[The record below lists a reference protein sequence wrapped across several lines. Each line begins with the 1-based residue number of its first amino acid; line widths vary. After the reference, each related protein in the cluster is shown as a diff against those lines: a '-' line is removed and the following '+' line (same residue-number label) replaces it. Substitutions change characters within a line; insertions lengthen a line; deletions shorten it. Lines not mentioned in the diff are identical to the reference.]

1 MEAPQLEMVK
11 QQFIEEEVILITAGK
26 SWGQP
31 YSCEEWA
38 TTFGLTIPVLD
49 DEIDSL
55 SSIFGNSI
63 PYNIVIDGNGQV
75 IYSASGHNL
84 ETIVNTIESGLS
96 TIIQDSDNDNI
107 LDNIDNCI
115 NIYNPE
121 QNDYDFDHI
130 GDECDSCDNLNTFIN
145 GNVYGDVDNENNYS
159 IDIFDLL
166 TLLDIIIYDY
176 DNLCGYQIADIT
188 GDGQQNILDAI
199 SLIQIIMEE

>member
-1 MEAPQLEMVK
+1 MTRLWLLVLLALPYRTLAVPVVPQFRSGTSQTSSTSES
-11 QQFIEEEVILITAGK
+11 VINETITSHQYRTG
-26 SWGQP
+26 
-31 YSCEEWA
+31 YS
-38 TTFGLTIPVLD
+38 
-49 DEIDSL
+49 
-55 SSIFGNSI
+55 
-63 PYNIVIDGNGQV
+63 
-75 IYSASGHNL
+75 YSASGHNL
-84 ETIVNTIESGLS
+84 ESIINTIESGLS

-166 TLLDIIIYDY
+166 TLLDVIIYDY

-199 SLIQIIMEE
+199 SLIQIIMAE

>member
-1 MEAPQLEMVK
+1 MEAPQLEIVK
-11 QQFIEEEVILITAGK
+11 QQFINEEVIILTAGK
-26 SWGQP
+26 SLGQP

-38 TTFGLTIPVLD
+38 TSFGLTIPVLD

-55 SSIFGNSI
+55 SSIFGSAI
-63 PYNIVIDGNGQV
+63 PYNVVIDGNGQI
-75 IYSASGHNL
+75 IYSAPGHNL

-96 TIIQDSDNDNI
+96 TIIQDSDDDNI
-107 LDNIDNCI
+107 LDNIDNCV

-121 QNDYDFDHI
+121 QNDYDYDDI
-130 GDECDSCDNLNTFIN
+130 GDECDSCDNLNIFIN
-145 GNVYGDVDNENNYS
+145 GNVYGDIDNENNFL

-166 TLLDIIIYDY
+166 TLLDIIIHDY

-199 SLIQIIMEE
+199 SLIQSIMSE